1 MPRNQWWV
9 SCIASDVVLCATVT
23 GTVSVVPA
31 LLSPDYSEAC
41 LWQVQAG
48 DTLPATHFGDPL
60 PDPVDVLVVGAGL
73 CGLSAATAVARLGRT
88 VVVFDTEPLGWGA
101 SSRNGGMVIPELK
114 AGPAGLARR
123 YGDVGRRMYDE
134 VNLAFDHVESII
146 AGTADG
152 DPIECDYVRSG
163 QLYLAH
169 SRRHVEEL
177 RAMAAEHGGE
187 LGEAVRFVERHDLGS
202 EVGSDAFAAGLVM
215 ERTGAVHPAKFHRG
229 VAAHALSAGALVHDR
244 TAVVGITR
252 TGDHHRVDTTRG
264 SVDARHVLIATNAY
278 ADGSVPDL
286 QRRVLPVG
294 SYMIATE
301 VLPEELAASVSPT
314 GRMMFD
320 SRNFLN
326 YWRLT
331 PDRRMAFGGR
341 RSLDPV
347 EVVESRDFL
356 YDRMLEIHPQLSGT
370 AVDFAW
376 GGSVAMTLD
385 RLPHVGRIDGAWYAT
400 GCNGSGVALNT
411 WLGHCLGLSILGEAA
426 APAFTE
432 IPHRAIPLRSW
443 RNAYLP
449 VVSRWFA
456 FEDSR

>member
-1 MPRNQWWV
+1 MPG
-9 SCIASDVVLCATVT
+9 IASDVVLRVTVP
-23 GTVSVVPA
+23 GTLSVVSA

-41 LWQVQAG
+41 LWQVQARS
-48 DTLPATHFGDPL
+48 TLPATDFGSSL
-60 PDPVDVLVVGAGL
+60 PDLVDVVVVGAGL

-88 VVVFDTEPLGWGA
+88 VVVFDKEPIGWGA

-114 AGPAGLARR
+114 AGPAGLAKK
-123 YGDVGRRMYDE
+123 YGDVGRRMYRE

-146 AGTADG
+146 AGTAEG
-152 DPIECDYVRSG
+152 DPIDCDYVRSG

-177 RAMAAEHGGE
+177 RAMVSEHGGD
-187 LGEAVRFVERHDLGS
+187 LGEPVRFVDRRDLGS
-202 EVGSDAFAAGLVM
+202 EIGSGAFAAGLVM
-215 ERTGAVHPAKFHRG
+215 ERTGAVHPAKLHNG
-229 VAAHALSAGALVHDR
+229 VAANALSAGAVVHDR

-264 SVDARHVLIATNAY
+264 SVEARHVLIATNAY

-286 QRRVLPVG
+286 ARRVLPVG

-301 VLPEELAASVSPT
+301 VLPEDLAASVSPT

-347 EVVESRDFL
+347 DVVESRDFL
-356 YDRMLEIHPQLSGT
+356 HDRMLEIHPQLRGT
-370 AVDFAW
+370 AVEFAW
-376 GGSVAMTLD
+376 GGSVAVTLD

-411 WLGHCLGLSILGEAA
+411 WLGHRLGLSMLGEAA
-426 APAFTE
+426 TPAFAD
-432 IPHRAIPLRSW
+432 IPHHPIPLRSW

-449 VVSRWFA
+449 LVSRWFS
-456 FEDSR
+456 FQDSR